1 MSTQTTSGLLSR
13 PLIHRTRP
21 TSSSPCSS
29 SRCSGTRV
37 TSPYTLVADFLRRQ
51 VDATPIERARAN
63 GRAELCEL
71 LEIEVT
77 DVGYRLLV
85 GPLLAAASADGQRL
99 SDDDIARHGRW
110 WLDQLP

>member
-1 MSTQTTSGLLSR
+1 MSTQTTSGMLSR
-13 PLIHRTRP
+13 PLIHRIRP
-21 TSSSPCSS
+21 TSSSPCF
-29 SRCSGTRV
+29 GTRV
-37 TSPYTLVADFLRRQ
+37 TSPYVLVAGFLRRQ
-51 VDATPIERARAN
+51 VDTPPRERARTS

-85 GPLLAAASADGQRL
+85 EPLLAAASADGQRL
-99 SDDDIARHGRW
+99 SDDEIARHSRW

>member
-1 MSTQTTSGLLSR
+1 MSTQTTSGMLSR

-21 TSSSPCSS
+21 TSANPC
-29 SRCSGTRV
+29 CGTRV
-37 TSPYTLVADFLRRQ
+37 ASPYTLVAGFLRRQ
-51 VDATPIERARAN
+51 VDASPREQARAN

-71 LEIEVT
+71 LEIDVT

-85 GPLLAAASADGQRL
+85 GPLLAVASLDGQRL
-99 SDDDIARHGRW
+99 SDDEIARHGRW